1 MPLPWKPDLIMA
13 EFKTINDKCAS
24 ELQLLQQM
32 HTAANMGVPLEKILK
47 MVVDSV
53 RNVLDYT
60 ACDIY
65 LLEDDGKSLRL
76 KSISIKMGPLKI
88 AEKLT
93 GLTARNMKIPLYEGS
108 DLLDVI
114 TTKKARISEDMT
126 KVFED
131 FTDNRAI
138 RLLAPKVAAIFGM
151 KAAIRAPLI
160 VKGKVIGIM
169 GVARKSRI
177 TDEDLATL
185 QRFASSVAL
194 TINKAMAEEDLRAA
208 NERLSL
214 EVAARKENEIKLSH
228 SQLRF
233 QHLFENAAVGMVL
246 MDIEGRLVEV
256 NRTLARMLGYDRQ
269 EMVGRHFGD
278 FTYPD
283 DLAGNSDL
291 FDELICGKRDSF
303 QMEKRCL
310 TRDNQI
316 VWGHISAALFEM
328 GQDSQRYLVTV
339 IKDITAR
346 KHAEETIVES
356 EKRYNLLLDN
366 TDTGFVVVDEK
377 GVVLEANEPYLR
389 FVGAGRLEDIK
400 GRSVIEWTAPECME
414 DNATAVAQCAT
425 QGYIKDFETTYL
437 RPDGSRRVIQID
449 ATVQETSSGKQI
461 HSFCRDITE
470 RKMAEE
476 AIFYSQEIFSK
487 AFKSSPLAMVIGD
500 YNTSEIIDTNKQFT
514 EVTGY
519 SREEVVGHTPM
530 ELGIVSDEDRNA
542 LREVLSKYG
551 FVRNF
556 IIPITTKQGERRILN
571 YFAEPLSMGEEKKI
585 LTIAEDV
592 TERRRAERAIL
603 ESESKFRSYIDN
615 APSGVFIA
623 NANAMFVE
631 VNEAACMT
639 TGYTKDELLSMSA
652 MELTGK
658 DSLENAMNAFRK
670 MEAQDKVT
678 VEYEFIRKDGTTGW
692 WIVDA
697 VKLGTDR
704 FMGFT
709 TDITERKRAEQALQ
723 QSEAKFRTIFET
735 STDNIALSRISD
747 FAFVD
752 VNETFVKT
760 SGYSREEL
768 IGKRPADLD
777 LWYNDEDRI
786 KFLKELK
793 EKGEVKNLETRFRM
807 KNGSIYISRFS
818 GSMIYLDGVQHL
830 LSSIYDITEQ
840 REIEQKMIN
849 SLKEKEALLVKQ
861 EIRDRELV
869 ASRQQ
874 LRNLIIHREELLEE
888 ERRHISREI
897 HDEMGQQLTA
907 LKMDITRLSDMFT
920 DDQEDLLSLTGSMF
934 SAVANAIKSVQ
945 RVSKA
950 IRPVMLDTLG
960 IASAIEN
967 EINTFMST
975 SSLQCKADIDIGDT
989 SLDKTLALSLY
1000 RVLQESLTNVARHAE
1015 ATKVDIVLKRHN
1027 GRVVLEITDNGRG
1040 ITEKE
1045 LSAPDAYGLIG
1056 MRERVNLLD
1065 GTLEII
1071 KGQKGTGTKLI
1082 VNIPIKDEPDD

>member
-1 MPLPWKPDLIMA
+1 MA
-13 EFKTINDKCAS
+13 ESETTYDKS
-24 ELQLLQQM
+24 TNELQLLQQM
-32 HTAANMGVPLEKILK
+32 HTAANMDVPLDNILK
-47 MVVDSV
+47 MVVDGV
-53 RNVLDYT
+53 RNVLHYA

-65 LLEDDGKSLRL
+65 LLEDGGKSLRL
-76 KSISIKMGPLKI
+76 KAISISMGPLKI

-93 GLTARNMKIPLYEGS
+93 GLTAMGMKIPLYEGS

-114 TTKKARISEDMT
+114 RTKKASISEDMT

-151 KAAIRAPLI
+151 KAAIRAPLM
-160 VKGKVIGIM
+160 VKGNVIGLM
-169 GVARKSRI
+169 GVARKDCI
-177 TDEDLATL
+177 TDEDLETL
-185 QRFASSVAL
+185 ERFASSVAL
-194 TINKAMAEEDLRAA
+194 TINKAMAQKDLNQAYVELKTA
-208 NERLSL
+208 NEKLL
-214 EVAARKENEIKLSH
+214 EEGMARKENEKKLNI

-246 MDIEGRLVEV
+246 MDSKGLLVEV
-256 NRTLARMLGYDRQ
+256 NHTLARMLGYDRH
-269 EMVGRHFGD
+269 ELVGMHFGD

-283 DLAGNSDL
+283 DLADNMTL
-291 FDELICGKRDSF
+291 FDELIRGKRDSF
-303 QMEKRCL
+303 QMEKRCI
-310 TRDNQI
+310 TRSNEI

-328 GQDSQRYLVTV
+328 GQDSQKYLVTV
-339 IKDITAR
+339 IKDITDR
-346 KHAEETIVES
+346 KRAEETIVES
-356 EKRYNLLLDN
+356 ERRYNLLLDN
-366 TDTGFVVVDEK
+366 TDTGFVAIDGK
-377 GVVLEANEPYLR
+377 GVVLEANEPYLK
-389 FVGAGRLEDIK
+389 FVGAGRFEDIK
-400 GRSVIEWTAPECME
+400 GRSVIEWTAPECIE
-414 DNATAVAQCAT
+414 DNAAAVARCAA

-449 ATVQETSSGKQI
+449 ATVQETSSGKRI
-461 HSFCRDITE
+461 HSFCRDITK
-470 RKMAEE
+470 RKKAEE
-476 AIFYSQEIFSK
+476 AISYSEEIFSK

-514 EVTGY
+514 EITGY

-530 ELGIVSDEDRNA
+530 ELGIVSDEDRDA
-542 LREVLSKYG
+542 LRAVLFKNGY
-551 FVRNF
+551 VRNF
-556 IIPITTKQGERRILN
+556 IIPITTKQGKRRILN
-571 YFAEPLSMGEEKKI
+571 YLAEPIVMGEEKKI

-592 TERRRAERAIL
+592 TERKRAERAIL
-603 ESESKFRSYIDN
+603 ESESKFRNYIDN

-623 NANAMFVE
+623 DANARYVE

-639 TGYTKDELLSMSA
+639 TGYTRDELLSMSV
-652 MELTGK
+652 MELAGK
-658 DSLENAMNAFRK
+658 DSLDNAMDAFRK
-670 MEAQDKVT
+670 METQDKIT
-678 VEYEFIRKDGTTGW
+678 VEHEFIKKDGTSGW

-709 TDITERKRAEQALQ
+709 TDITERKRAEEALQ

-735 STDNIALSRISD
+735 STDNIALSRTSD

-768 IGKRPADLD
+768 IGKRPADLN
-777 LWYNDEDRI
+777 LWYKDEDRK

-793 EKGEVKNLETRFRM
+793 EKGEVRNLEARFRM
-807 KNGSIYISRFS
+807 KNGNIYTSRFS
-818 GSMIYLDGVQHL
+818 GSVVYLDGVQHI

-840 REIEQKMIN
+840 REIERKMIN
-849 SLKEKEALLVKQ
+849 SLNEKEALLVKQ

-934 SAVANAIKSVQ
+934 RAVTNAIKSVQ
-945 RVSKA
+945 RVSRA

-960 IASAIEN
+960 IASAMES

-975 SSLQCKADIDIGDT
+975 SSLQCKADIDIGNT

-1000 RVLQESLTNVARHAE
+1000 RVLQESLTNVARHAD

-1027 GRVVLEITDNGRG
+1027 GRIVLEITDNGRG
-1040 ITEKE
+1040 ITREE

-1056 MRERVNLLD
+1056 MQERVNLLD
-1065 GTLEII
+1065 GTLEI
-1071 KGQKGTGTKLI
+1071 KCQTGTGTKLI
-1082 VNIPIKDEPDD
+1082 VNIPIKDDPND